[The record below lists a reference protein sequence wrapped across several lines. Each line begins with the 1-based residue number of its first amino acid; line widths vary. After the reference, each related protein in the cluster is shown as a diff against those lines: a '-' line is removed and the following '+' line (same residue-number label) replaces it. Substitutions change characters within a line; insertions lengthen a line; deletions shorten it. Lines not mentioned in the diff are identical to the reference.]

1 MARQNYIFYQKTNPF
16 KGWIRF
22 VGQVDPN
29 EPPDGSTLKE
39 RLLALLTKYPD
50 SDYKLFPLGE
60 LPDPEAVK
68 YDIAT
73 KTLVPLDVGDIT
85 PKAQAIL
92 DEAQKAQDIIDNL
105 PSWSAIEATINN
117 ISDLASAKAFMLKH
131 VKVTYWLATNKAD

>member
-105 PSWSAIEATINN
+105 PSWSVVEAAINN

-131 VKVTYWLATNKAD
+131 ARVTYWLAKNKAD